1 MSKNKKQMIKNLSN
15 IFKLTLICA
24 LILDTKSANAE
35 NDDTLLIVKG
45 YEIRYFA
52 STADFYPRAS
62 NLQSYSPV
70 ETFTLGKWHFEN
82 IKHLKSTKI

>member
-1 MSKNKKQMIKNLSN
+1 MIGNLSN

-24 LILDTKSANAE
+24 LILGINPASAQ
-35 NDDTLLIVKG
+35 NDDKLLIVKG

-52 STADFYPRAS
+52 STEDFYPRAS

-70 ETFTLGKWHFEN
+70 ETCTRGKWHFEN
-82 IKHLKSTKI
+82 IKQLKSTKI